1 MNIFNMLKTWFRP
14 GDRPQTSAWSFRSE
28 LKAKKEM
35 GRDMDCEI
43 AMHEAGFAQYDAK
56 NSYMHEW
63 GALAVFSDGSSIEWK
78 VMGSELDEEGANE
91 RGEAAS

>member
-1 MNIFNMLKTWFRP
+1 MNIFNMLKTWFQP
-14 GDRPQTSAWSFRSE
+14 GDRPQTSVWSFHSDLE
-28 LKAKKEM
+28 AKRKM

-43 AMHEAGFAQYDAK
+43 AAREGLIRYEAE

-78 VMGSELDEEGANE
+78 VMGSELDEEGADE